1 MSELT
6 RGLRRE
12 LAGDGFPQENPLVAL
27 GIAAE
32 ILDLGLTEDELYD
45 YLTKD
50 VARRLV
56 MRFHPDRVD
65 PHKRADVVFL
75 QRKHAQAYE
84 ELQNRERF
92 RQALAEFRNLKA
104 EERSETRL
112 LRQALLEARDRLES
126 FRKKE
131 LFLTTGIRQLERDR
145 LGFERIK
152 AEQDR
157 VVPMLRS
164 VMDSLKEELAIYQR
178 AAMNHR
184 RRFAGL
190 SRYVSHLSD
199 VNPGSPVHAF
209 EARWV
214 IVAGPVLGQ
223 ARGIP
228 LPITSSGRWKSDFL
242 STVNHLKISP
252 ATLHNIKREWVRT
265 VKTFDSAQETR
276 GGKDVSLRLHVL
288 MLEYGRPK
296 VIYGWEKADLG
307 GRVIGSIPPP
317 NVRLDPMELAYLV
330 SRDNVLESLVP
341 FLSVGNLMISEKI
354 KRIVTEEKTKKNLPL
369 VKRETRH
376 LILAAG

>member
-178 AAMNHR
+178 ATMNHR

-199 VNPGSPVHAF
+199 VNPGSPVHASRPGGLLWPGRCS
-209 EARWV
+209 ARPE
-214 IVAGPVLGQ
+214 GF
-223 ARGIP
+223 RC
-228 LPITSSGRWKSDFL
+228 R
-242 STVNHLKISP
+242 
-252 ATLHNIKREWVRT
+252 
-265 VKTFDSAQETR
+265 
-276 GGKDVSLRLHVL
+276 
-288 MLEYGRPK
+288 
-296 VIYGWEKADLG
+296 
-307 GRVIGSIPPP
+307 
-317 NVRLDPMELAYLV
+317 
-330 SRDNVLESLVP
+330 
-341 FLSVGNLMISEKI
+341 
-354 KRIVTEEKTKKNLPL
+354 
-369 VKRETRH
+369 
-376 LILAAG
+376 